1 VPMWSQAV
9 HSVDPYHG
17 GSVRILYKL
26 A

>member
-1 VPMWSQAV
+1 MWSQAV